1 MAVNIELVAD
11 KVFNL
16 LAGSGYDILSLNA
29 EGETVID
36 HTEASRFVIK
46 EPNILVR
53 LDQGS
58 ETVSMG
64 VREDFDN
71 HELRQSL
78 KRLAVDYLMNFDF
91 KIFGK
96 VLKPK
101 SETIDIAQKRTK
113 EMGDVLEA
121 LDTLR
126 TLSGL
131 PTLKEFQATM
141 PGRYSYLYPE
151 AYQLVKNLYRSNITH
166 FTTLY
171 YDNDLLT
178 NYLIDYAYLSF
189 DDATDAAMAIRAD
202 VKEFGADL
210 FENTKEETTEGLYGT
225 GEQVKTPKGN
235 IYTWAEADRNYSM
248 YGKFTYEGGEFTMYY
263 DPQMGQFDNREPIQG
278 DPRAQQVIN
287 SLPDEYFTNDEKE
300 TVISGIIDMILE
312 NANTQTEEKNPDG
325 HHHTSNEPFIDPDG
339 PQDEGAYANYV
350 MYVGPNGEE
359 LGTEDY
365 DGELEPDMMAQMA
378 SDEECKMLC
387 DKHNIDYNDTIGC
400 LKFDDGEAT
409 MQDGEELPD
418 GTIAFYG
425 GKDESVEVEELN
437 DIRRR
442 AGLEVQE
449 VSDFKKRE
457 LEYEL
462 RGEEPKRDP
471 KKRRPYRTPQERI
484 QDANKRNSKEV
495 KKEATTITK
504 NGNTVMA
511 DGRPLSFADWRS
523 EVEKESGHPMQR
535 SPEEQKQGYASYL
548 KRANNVWEQIEEGF
562 STMSGSSKTSY
573 QGLDNVKLIV
583 RHKKEVNEEVRG
595 SRSRNIHS
603 IFVQRGDE
611 RFKMSENNLK
621 AARAMARHVKNGG
634 EPFDSVGSAI
644 NEMATEQRKLREFV
658 RYVKKSGLVNEEN
671 ESYVTLA
678 VENIDFITTSFT
690 KLAGVKSY
698 ANATEQVLDR
708 THTEVLQDDIDLEG
722 KFTET
727 HFDNRVANVVDSI
740 KTAMSRKTGF
750 ERSIDTAVTTETFD
764 QLKSLLSEDD
774 GMEFATP
781 YAKLGHQVGQMGNS
795 VTNPHLGNYLS
806 GISKKLNN
814 GDRMSQ
820 HEYTTVK
827 SCLLGAHQQH
837 EVPVSVA
844 ESVEEQYEQFIEQ
857 FNIL

>member
-1 MAVNIELVAD
+1 MAIKRFKAYISEE
-11 KVFNL
+11 
-16 LAGSGYDILSLNA
+16 ST
-29 EGETVID
+29 GE
-36 HTEASRFVIK
+36 K
-46 EPNILVR
+46 LEPKA
-53 LDQGS
+53 QG
-58 ETVSMG
+58 E
-64 VREDFDN
+64 
-71 HELRQSL
+71 
-78 KRLAVDYLMNFDF
+78 KDF
-91 KIFGK
+91 KAKHSI
-96 VLKPK
+96 
-101 SETIDIAQKRTK
+101 ETTK
-113 EMGDVLEA
+113 HPVAGDHQFNGDRAEITE
-121 LDTLR
+121 DTLVDMDKSSADMVQKLAKKLKLNVKV
-126 TLSGL
+126 TKNKHGLSDVEVTG
-131 PTLKEFQATM
+131 
-141 PGRYSYLYPE
+141 S
-151 AYQLVKNLYRSNITH
+151 S
-166 FTTLY
+166 
-171 YDNDLLT
+171 
-178 NYLIDYAYLSF
+178 
-189 DDATDAAMAIRAD
+189 AD
-202 VKEFGADL
+202 MK
-210 FENTKEETTEGLYGT
+210 
-225 GEQVKTPKGN
+225 
-235 IYTWAEADRNYSM
+235 
-248 YGKFTYEGGEFTMYY
+248 KFM
-263 DPQMGQFDNREPIQG
+263 
-278 DPRAQQVIN
+278 N
-287 SLPDEYFTNDEKE
+287 SLPQENVQEGKVKDQMIDDSEKMSKKDF
-300 TVISGIIDMILE
+300 IKKYGKE
-312 NANTQTEEKNPDG
+312 NADDLYEA
-325 HHHTSNEPFIDPDG
+325 
-339 PQDEGAYANYV
+339 QDE
-350 MYVGPNGEE
+350 
-359 LGTEDY
+359 
-365 DGELEPDMMAQMA
+365 
-378 SDEECKMLC
+378 
-387 DKHNIDYNDTIGC
+387 
-400 LKFDDGEAT
+400 
-409 MQDGEELPD
+409 
-418 GTIAFYG
+418 
-425 GKDESVEVEELN
+425 EV
-437 DIRRR
+437 D
-442 AGLEVQE
+442 E

-471 KKRRPYRTPQERI
+471 KKRVPYRTPQERI

>member
-1 MAVNIELVAD
+1 
-11 KVFNL
+11 
-16 LAGSGYDILSLNA
+16 
-29 EGETVID
+29 
-36 HTEASRFVIK
+36 
-46 EPNILVR
+46 
-53 LDQGS
+53 
-58 ETVSMG
+58 
-64 VREDFDN
+64 
-71 HELRQSL
+71 
-78 KRLAVDYLMNFDF
+78 
-91 KIFGK
+91 
-96 VLKPK
+96 
-101 SETIDIAQKRTK
+101 
-113 EMGDVLEA
+113 
-121 LDTLR
+121 
-126 TLSGL
+126 
-131 PTLKEFQATM
+131 
-141 PGRYSYLYPE
+141 
-151 AYQLVKNLYRSNITH
+151 
-166 FTTLY
+166 
-171 YDNDLLT
+171 
-178 NYLIDYAYLSF
+178 
-189 DDATDAAMAIRAD
+189 
-202 VKEFGADL
+202 
-210 FENTKEETTEGLYGT
+210 
-225 GEQVKTPKGN
+225 
-235 IYTWAEADRNYSM
+235 
-248 YGKFTYEGGEFTMYY
+248 
-263 DPQMGQFDNREPIQG
+263 
-278 DPRAQQVIN
+278 
-287 SLPDEYFTNDEKE
+287 
-300 TVISGIIDMILE
+300 
-312 NANTQTEEKNPDG
+312 
-325 HHHTSNEPFIDPDG
+325 
-339 PQDEGAYANYV
+339 
-350 MYVGPNGEE
+350 
-359 LGTEDY
+359 
-365 DGELEPDMMAQMA
+365 
-378 SDEECKMLC
+378 
-387 DKHNIDYNDTIGC
+387 
-400 LKFDDGEAT
+400 
-409 MQDGEELPD
+409 
-418 GTIAFYG
+418 
-425 GKDESVEVEELN
+425 
-437 DIRRR
+437 
-442 AGLEVQE
+442 
-449 VSDFKKRE
+449 
-457 LEYEL
+457 
-462 RGEEPKRDP
+462 
-471 KKRRPYRTPQERI
+471 
-484 QDANKRNSKEV
+484 
-495 KKEATTITK
+495 
-504 NGNTVMA
+504 
-511 DGRPLSFADWRS
+511 
-523 EVEKESGHPMQR
+523 MQR